1 MAIAAPEIAAI
12 IAASKPAP
20 APAAAPASGGG
31 GAQVLFGL
39 MLLGVGIFLAWLFA
53 TGRLKA
59 VQTAIATGVA
69 PSSLIAATGT
79 TDANGITSTAP
90 GGSATTQVNT
100 GGAPLGGNITAPA
113 QAGGVGSV
121 GVTYNPSTGSLTATP
136 ALA

>member
-1 MAIAAPEIAAI
+1 MAIAAEELATIAAL
-12 IAASKPAP
+12 K
-20 APAAAPASGGG
+20 PAAAPAPSGGG
-31 GAQVLFGL
+31 GSQVLFGL

-69 PSSLIAATGT
+69 PTALIAATGG
-79 TDANGITSTAP
+79 TDATGASSTAP

-100 GGAPLGGNITAPA
+100 GGAPLGGTITAPA

-121 GVTYNPSTGSLTATP
+121 GVTYNQATGSLTATP